1 LITVTISQPVNTVV
15 GVNQSF
21 VVAGQASDVGFPEP
35 RIIDSVT
42 IQVQGGSADAVVLT
56 PVRDPSG
63 KRAIKAFRATAVVT
77 GGPDPHVITVTA
89 VDELG
94 ASAKATVSVF
104 TGGAAFPV
112 AAPALLIEL
121 RPAPIDPTDPAN
133 KGMVDFIV
141 GQIQNQLTTVAAL
154 LTSTGTTLA
163 GPNLFVTTN
172 PSGTRVLRIG
182 LWIVG
187 PGFPVVAAQPP
198 NFPLPVLADPVAAA
212 GFRTVPL
219 LPLPI
224 PSGLQLL
231 AFGISIPTVTLQ
243 RLVQALLPTLKGL
256 AARRGVSLDSVT
268 VTSSSPAS
276 VTTSFGGT
284 AGFPPASI
292 GGTITEV
299 LGTVPVAG
307 ASPPQSVPA
316 IISSSFTSSAD
327 VFTQVLL
334 GAFFPAFLAEAL
346 IVTIAVSEGV
356 RGVAG
361 QATAIATSVVGSIP
375 SRVPFKNPH
384 FVLFPDFPMVV
395 PNWTVFGATASG
407 LSGMGVVTVQGRDQT
422 MVRLTLTGP
431 TIIHMFQLD
440 LAEGVDKIYTLNWS
454 NLVPDPDKFTWT
466 LSGTAAD
473 GGVIGVAPL
482 SQTGRFIVSFPLPQK
497 TPLGTYPF
505 KLTVNAVET
514 SGLHPAKTLS
524 ATTSADIRIDV
535 LQNPKVLP

>member
-1 LITVTISQPVNTVV
+1 M
-15 GVNQSF
+15 
-21 VVAGQASDVGFPEP
+21 
-35 RIIDSVT
+35 
-42 IQVQGGSADAVVLT
+42 
-56 PVRDPSG
+56 
-63 KRAIKAFRATAVVT
+63 AFRATAVVT

-89 VDELG
+89 VDDHG

-133 KGMVDFIV
+133 KGKVDFIV
-141 GQIQNQLTTVAAL
+141 GQIQNQLTTVTAL

-163 GPNLFVTTN
+163 GPNLFLATN

-212 GFRTVPL
+212 GFNTMPL
-219 LPLPI
+219 LPLPVPVGL
-224 PSGLQLL
+224 PSL
-231 AFGISIPTVTLQ
+231 AFGISVPTVTLQ
-243 RLVQALLPTLKGL
+243 HLVQALLPTLKGL
-256 AARRGVSLDSVT
+256 AAPRGVNLDSVT

-276 VTTSFGGT
+276 VTTSFAGT
-284 AGFPPASI
+284 TGWPLAASI

-316 IISSSFTSSAD
+316 IISSSFTSTAD
-327 VFTQVLL
+327 VFTQVLM
-334 GAFFPAFLAEAL
+334 GFIFPAFWAEAL
-346 IVTIAVSEGV
+346 IVTIVVSEGV

-361 QATAIATSVVGSIP
+361 QATAIAASVVGSIP
-375 SRVPFKNPH
+375 SRVPFKNPD
-384 FVLFPDFPMVV
+384 FLLFPNFPMVV
-395 PNWTVFGATASG
+395 PNWTIFGATASG
-407 LSGMGVVTVQGRDQT
+407 LSGMGVVTVQDRDQA
-422 MVRLTLTGP
+422 MIGLTLRGP
-431 TIIHMFQLD
+431 TAIKGFQLD
-440 LAEGVDKIYTLNWS
+440 LAGGVDKIYALNWS

-466 LSGTAAD
+466 LSGTASD

-482 SQTGRFIVSFPLPQK
+482 SQTGSFIVSFALPEK
-497 TPLGTYPF
+497 LLLGTYPF

-514 SGLHPAKTLS
+514 SGLDPTKTLS
-524 ATTSADIRIDV
+524 ATTSADIEIHV
-535 LQNPKVLP
+535 LQNPEELP